1 MKKFLISICEYSK
14 SLFQEWYLFLGLIP
28 SLLGTASVYL
38 PDEYHF
44 TIPLQYTVVYALGAL
59 LFASYRVWLKT
70 KRQIKAP
77 KVIIDYDL
85 SVFNICYL
93 EIKNVGSDYARDI
106 QTTFEPNIE
115 TLNKKPINDENFC
128 KNLSQLAPG
137 QKIRFLFGT
146 FTDQKILQEFRIR
159 ISYFDLGRK
168 EKYTTDQVIDPSSFI
183 DTSPQERENEIV
195 RELKNISAGV
205 KKISDHTGKIP
216 DTLKTGISVRNSDL
230 KDFSEE
236 ELFAILKNIHQYG
249 NDEDFWLN
257 PFFYD
262 ARQVILYLRNKILAK
277 PELSKKDKA
286 LLDKLNDLHKYQ
298 PHIGSG
304 NTFKTQFGKLF
315 E

>member
-1 MKKFLISICEYSK
+1 MKNFLISVYEYFK

-28 SLLGTASVYL
+28 SLLDTASVYL

-44 TIPLQYTVVYALGAL
+44 TIPLQYTVAYCLGVL
-59 LFASYRVWLKT
+59 LVASYRIWLKA
-70 KRQIKAP
+70 KRQFKAP
-77 KVIIDYDL
+77 KVIINYDL
-85 SVFNICYL
+85 SAFNICYL
-93 EIKNVGSDYARDI
+93 EIKNVGNDYARDI

-115 TLNKKPINDENFC
+115 TLNKKPVNDENFC
-128 KNLSQLAPG
+128 KNLNQLAPG

-159 ISYFDLGRK
+159 IRYLDLERK

-183 DTSPQERENEIV
+183 GTSPQERENKIV
-195 RELKNISAGV
+195 RELKNISASV
-205 KKISDHTGKIP
+205 KKLSDHTGKIP
-216 DTLKTGISVRNSDL
+216 NILKTGISVRNSDL
-230 KDFSEE
+230 EDFSEG
-236 ELFAILKNIHQYG
+236 ELLAILKNIYQYG

-262 ARQVILYLRNKILAK
+262 TRQVILYLRNKILAK
-277 PELSKKDKA
+277 SELSEKDKA

-298 PHIGSG
+298 SYIGSG
-304 NTFKTQFGKLF
+304 DAFKTQFGKLF